1 MQVENARQL
10 AFELLTAADRV
21 QRRLD
26 GPLANIK
33 GITFSEYQLLLAI
46 QGSPGGRAT
55 RVDLAGL
62 VGLTPSGVTRA
73 LKPLEK
79 LGFVETTKDARD
91 ARRSMAQL
99 TVQGTEL
106 ANDATGVVNDTLEQ
120 FTALAQMSD
129 SDRRLALNVFAALA
143 NG

>member
-1 MQVENARQL
+1 MQIEYAREL
-10 AFELLTAADRV
+10 TFELLEAAGRV

-46 QGSPGGRAT
+46 QAAPGGRAT
-55 RVDLAGL
+55 RVDLAAA

-79 LGFVETTKDARD
+79 LGFVKTTKDDRD

-99 TVQGTEL
+99 TSHGMEL
-106 ANDATGVVNDTLEQ
+106 TNDATGVVNDTLEQ
-120 FTALAQMSD
+120 FSAIAEMSD
-129 SDRRLALNVFAALA
+129 SDRHLARNVFA
-143 NG
+143 GISRG

>member
-1 MQVENARQL
+1 MQMEYSRELTFALL
-10 AFELLTAADRV
+10 AAADGV

-46 QGSPGGRAT
+46 QDAPGGRAT
-55 RVDLAGL
+55 RVDLAAV

-79 LGFVETTKDARD
+79 LGFVETTKDDRD

-99 TVQGTEL
+99 TGHGTEL
-106 ANDATGVVNDTLEQ
+106 TNDATGVVNDTLEQ
-120 FTALAQMSD
+120 FSAIAEMSD
-129 SDRRLALNVFAALA
+129 SDRRLAMSVFAPLA
-143 NG
+143 RV